1 MTYEH
6 LSEELFKPRFDFLE
20 TSVISNSG
28 CPLPKLSRFDL
39 ASCFERISNILVLA
53 IAFMY

>member
-1 MTYEH
+1 MTYEN

-28 CPLPKLSRFDL
+28 CPLPKLSRVDL
-39 ASCFERISNILVLA
+39 AYGLEEDF
-53 IAFMY
+53 